1 MKSLHSKKIIDK
13 MKKEI
18 LLSYLI
24 IGVLLM
30 MYIAN
35 ALEELDELENQTF
48 IEKLIASFKWEDI
61 VRQIILASIRII
73 FTVLVFF
80 VVNRIAKW
88 AIDEGFKRFVK
99 KEYQGSNR
107 YETIYRVVKNIYH
120 TIFYFFLVYTLLE
133 IFNFPVGTLLA
144 SAGVVGLAVS
154 LGAQGFVSDLVNGF
168 TILSGRQL
176 NIGDEVEINDISGTV
191 INIDLRNVQV
201 KDFDGTMHYI
211 PNREITIISNR
222 SKGDM
227 RAMVD
232 VRLFPDTDVNK
243 VRKIIKEVNNKLIAG
258 FPEITVPPKEILFV
272 SNDKNQL
279 TMRVIMYTKPGA
291 QYNVMFKFYETYVYE
306 LSKVGIDLPYGDIE
320 LQ

>member
-1 MKSLHSKKIIDK
+1 
-13 MKKEI
+13 
-18 LLSYLI
+18 
-24 IGVLLM
+24 M
-30 MYIAN
+30 MYVAST
-35 ALEELDELENQTF
+35 LEEFDEVKNKTF
-48 IEKLIASFKWEDI
+48 IEKLIASFDWEDI
-61 VRQIILASIRII
+61 VRKAILISVRLL
-73 FTVLVFF
+73 FTLFIFF
-80 VVNRIAKW
+80 VVNLIAKW
-88 AIDEGFKRFVK
+88 AIEEGFKRFIK
-99 KEYQGSNR
+99 KEHQGSNR
-107 YETIYRVVKNIYH
+107 YETIYRVVKNVYH
-120 TIFYFFLVYTLLE
+120 TIYYFFLVYTILE

-191 INIDLRNVQV
+191 INIDLRNIQV

-227 RAMVD
+227 RAMID

-243 VRKIIKEVNNKLIAG
+243 VRKVVKGMNTQLVAD

-279 TMRVIMYTKPGA
+279 TMRVIMCTKPGA
-291 QYNVMFKFYETYVYE
+291 QYNVMFKFYESYVYA
-306 LSKVGIDLPYGDIE
+306 LSNAGIDLPYGDID

>member
-1 MKSLHSKKIIDK
+1 
-13 MKKEI
+13 
-18 LLSYLI
+18 
-24 IGVLLM
+24 M
-30 MYIAN
+30 MYVAST
-35 ALEELDELENQTF
+35 LEELDEVPNKTF
-48 IEKLIASFKWEDI
+48 IEKLIASFDWEDI
-61 VRQIILASIRII
+61 VRKGILISVRLL
-73 FTVLVFF
+73 FTLFVFF
-80 VVNRIAKW
+80 VVNLIAKW
-88 AIDEGFKRFVK
+88 AIEKGFKRFIK
-99 KEYQGSNR
+99 KEHQGSNR
-107 YETIYRVVKNIYH
+107 YETIYRVVKNVYH
-120 TIFYFFLVYTLLE
+120 TVFYFFLVYTVLE

-243 VRKIIKEVNNKLIAG
+243 VRKVVKDMNTQLVAD

-291 QYNVMFKFYETYVYE
+291 QYNVMFKFYESYVYT
-306 LSKVGIDLPYGDIE
+306 LSNAGIDLPYGDID

>member
-1 MKSLHSKKIIDK
+1 
-13 MKKEI
+13 
-18 LLSYLI
+18 
-24 IGVLLM
+24 M
-30 MYIAN
+30 MYVAST
-35 ALEELDELENQTF
+35 LEELDEVPNKTF
-48 IEKLIASFKWEDI
+48 IEKLIASFDWEDI
-61 VRQIILASIRII
+61 VRKGILISVRLL
-73 FTVLVFF
+73 FTLFVFF
-80 VVNRIAKW
+80 VVNLIAKW
-88 AIDEGFKRFVK
+88 AIEKGFKRFIK
-99 KEYQGSNR
+99 KEHQGSNR
-107 YETIYRVVKNIYH
+107 YETIYRVVKNVYH
-120 TIFYFFLVYTLLE
+120 TVFYFFLIYTVLE

-201 KDFDGTMHYI
+201 KDFDVTMHYI

-222 SKGDM
+222 SNGDM

-243 VRKIIKEVNNKLIAG
+243 VRKVVKDMNTQLVAD

-291 QYNVMFKFYETYVYE
+291 QYNVMFKFYETYVSE
-306 LSKVGIDLPYGDIE
+306 LSNAGIDLPYGDIN